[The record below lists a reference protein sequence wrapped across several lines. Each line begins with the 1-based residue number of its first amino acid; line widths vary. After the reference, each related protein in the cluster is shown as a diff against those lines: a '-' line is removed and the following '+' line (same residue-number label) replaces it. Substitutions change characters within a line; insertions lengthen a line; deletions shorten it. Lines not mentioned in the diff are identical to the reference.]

1 MNYTYTL
8 IYPNNYQPISVS
20 ELLQQLLVPRKWRH
34 LLRINKSVTING
46 KYRNF
51 NEVVFPGD
59 SIQLKLNFIESHQQQ
74 YPASGSLPDI
84 IYEDSDLL
92 IINKK
97 PGQKTHPN
105 LFETDTALNDC
116 ATYLSASPFIVHRLD
131 MLTRGLLLVAKNPAV
146 VPSLNR
152 QLITKNF
159 KRDYLAIVAN
169 PHKLLSQGTISFP
182 IAQDPTDQRKRCIAP
197 NGLKAI
203 THYQILQK
211 DATQTLIKLSLETG
225 RTHQI
230 RVHLAAIGCPIIGD
244 PLYNQEFRE
253 GDELQLQAYQ
263 ISLTKPFTFKEL
275 KVALPKSQRLD
286 QVNKK

>member
-59 SIQLKLNFIESHQQQ
+59 SIQLKLNFIESYQQQ

-116 ATYLSASPFIVHRLD
+116 ATYLNASPFIVHRLD

-159 KRDYLAIVAN
+159 KRDYLAIIAN
-169 PHKLLSQGTISFP
+169 PHKLLSKGTISFP
-182 IAQDPTDQRKRCIAP
+182 IAQDPTDQRKRCISP
-197 NGLKAI
+197 DGLKAI
-203 THYQILQK
+203 THYQVLQK
-211 DATQTLIKLSLETG
+211 DATQALIKLSLETG

-253 GDELQLQAYQ
+253 GEELQLQAYQ
-263 ISLTKPFTFKEL
+263 ISLTKPFTFKKL
-275 KVALPKSQRLD
+275 KIVLPKNQRLD